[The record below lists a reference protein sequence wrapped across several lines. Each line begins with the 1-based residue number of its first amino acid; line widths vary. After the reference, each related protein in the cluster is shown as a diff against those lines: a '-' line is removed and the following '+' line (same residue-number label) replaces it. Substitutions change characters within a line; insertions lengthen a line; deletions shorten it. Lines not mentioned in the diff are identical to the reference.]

1 MRLSSQSNKFK
12 SMVQSIE
19 FIDQGGIILSSR
31 SGIVAS
37 VVIVIIVFSAVGG
50 YVFLTNQYVPSNIA
64 VVVIN
69 PGFGDR
75 SMADQAYQ
83 GLHLVDVVVSYDI
96 RVAADLT
103 ALQSTLESIA
113 QRSNHDLIL
122 VIGTE
127 VGLRDVVITVA
138 NEYPN
143 QKFGFVGGFID
154 LPNVASAT
162 FAYNEASFLA
172 GALAAHLAVE
182 NDNRT
187 GVVGIIGSVAADPT
201 VAEMIT
207 GFLDGLDY
215 ANQTLGEVKLLPIEY
230 VNSYNDS
237 ATAQELAT
245 DMWNP
250 EIGNASVIF
259 APVRASIMGIRAAME
274 IANETWF
281 WDIKNREPFV
291 IGAEADQRYLGNPN
305 IEIAAGPT
313 WLVTSI
319 VPRSDLAIY
328 RMINATLWGD
338 FLGSRNYARVPLG
351 ESANEGGNLE
361 NEGIGLS
368 DLLEFQDLNAQ
379 WVTSAQANM
388 TRDYR
393 LMIINGSIIVP

>member
-1 MRLSSQSNKFK
+1 
-12 SMVQSIE
+12 MVQSIE
-19 FIDQGGIILSSR
+19 FIDHGGIILSSR

-37 VVIVIIVFSAVGG
+37 VIIVIIVFSAVGG
-50 YVFLTNQYVPSNIA
+50 YVFLTNQYVPSNVA
-64 VVVIN
+64 VVVVN

-75 SMADQAYQ
+75 SMADQAYE
-83 GLHLVDVVVSYDI
+83 GLHLVDVVINYDI

-103 ALQSTLESIA
+103 DLQSIMESIA
-113 QRSNHDLIL
+113 QRANRDLIL

-143 QKFGFVGGFID
+143 QKFGFVGGFVN

-182 NDNRT
+182 NSNRT
-187 GVVGIIGSVAADPT
+187 GVVGIIGSVAADST
-201 VAEMIT
+201 VQEMIT

-215 ANQTLGEVKLLPIEY
+215 ANQTIGEVKLLPTEY

-237 ATAQELAT
+237 ETARTLAEN
-245 DMWNP
+245 MWNP
-250 EIGNASVIF
+250 DLGNASVIF

-274 IANETWF
+274 YANVTWF
-281 WDIKNREPFV
+281 CNITNREPFV
-291 IGAEADQRYLGNPN
+291 IGAEADQRYLGNPD
-305 IEIAAGPT
+305 IEILAGPS

-319 VPRSDLAIY
+319 VPRSDLAVY

-338 FLGSRNYARVPLG
+338 FLGDRNYASVPLG
-351 ESANEGGNLE
+351 ESASEGGNLA
-361 NEGIGLS
+361 NEGIGLA
-368 DLLEFQDLNAQ
+368 DLVEFQNPH
-379 WVTSAQANM
+379 WVTNTMVNM